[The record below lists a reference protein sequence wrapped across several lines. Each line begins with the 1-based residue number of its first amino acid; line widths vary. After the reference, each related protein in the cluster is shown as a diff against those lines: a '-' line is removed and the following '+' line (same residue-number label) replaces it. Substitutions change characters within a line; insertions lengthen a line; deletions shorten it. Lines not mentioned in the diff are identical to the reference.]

1 MRMLGSDS
9 ILRSLEAEGVDVV
22 FGIPGGAILPTYD
35 AFARGTTVRHV
46 LARHE
51 QGAGHMAE
59 GYARASGRIGV
70 AIATSGPG
78 ATNLV
83 TPIADAWMDSTP
95 LVCITGQVRST
106 LIGTDAFQETDATG
120 ITLPIVKHSWLV
132 QDVEELPHVLKAAFH
147 VARTGRPGPVLVD
160 IAKDVQEAELDF
172 HYPDEV
178 ELPGWRPPQTVHP
191 RQVAAAAKAI
201 AQAQRPILYAGGG
214 TINASC
220 CDELLELAEVGGIPV
235 VTTLMAK
242 GAFPD
247 SHPLACGAPGMH
259 GSKWAN
265 WALNKADLVIAVGSR
280 FDDRVT
286 GKLAAFAAG
295 AKVIHFDIDP
305 AEIGKLRRADIPVVG
320 PLRPALSQLTDELQ
334 GLVGADHEG
343 PAAWRRQ
350 LEEWRAAYPYRYE
363 REDDFLKPQTVLE
376 ALRDLTAGRDDVV
389 WTTGVGQ
396 HQMWAMQYLVCDRPR
411 TFITSGGLGT
421 MGYGVPAAIGAKAA
435 RPDATVVC
443 VDGDGCFQMTCQ
455 ELATSALEGL
465 PITVV
470 IVNNGWLGMVRQWQE
485 MFYDGR
491 FSETHLTHQ
500 VPDYAQLA
508 EAYGCA
514 GFTLSSEDELE
525 SVLEE
530 ALTCGRT
537 AVVDA
542 RCDPEEKCF
551 PMIPAGA
558 AATDVIEF
566 VDLEEQE
573 SVEA

>member
-1 MRMLGSDS
+1 MLGSDA
-9 ILRSLEAEGVDVV
+9 ILRSLEAEGIEVA
-22 FGIPGGAILPTYD
+22 FGLPGGAILPTYD

-59 GYARASGRIGV
+59 GYARASGEVGV

-95 LVCITGQVRST
+95 LVCITGQVRSS

-132 QDVEELPHVLKAAFH
+132 QDVEELPHVMRAAFH
-147 VARTGRPGPVLVD
+147 VARTGRCGPVHVD
-160 IAKDVQEAELDF
+160 VAKDAQEAELDF
-172 HYPDEV
+172 RYPDEV
-178 ELPGWRPPQTVHP
+178 DLPGWKPPAKVHA
-191 RQVAAAAKAI
+191 RQIGEAARAVAAAE
-201 AQAQRPILYAGGG
+201 RPVLYVGGG
-214 TINASC
+214 VLNAEAC
-220 CDELLELAEVGGIPV
+220 AELRELAEAAGIPV
-235 VTTLMAK
+235 ITTLMAK

-247 SHPLACGAPGMH
+247 SHPLAYGPPGMH

-265 WALNKADLVIAVGSR
+265 WGLNKADLLVAAGTR

-286 GKLAAFAAG
+286 GKLTAFAPG
-295 AKVIHFDIDP
+295 AKVIHFDVDP
-305 AEIGKLRRADIPVVG
+305 AEIGKLRHAEIPVVG
-320 PLRPALSQLTDELQ
+320 PLKIALARLTEELRRL
-334 GLVGADHEG
+334 GCDSGG
-343 PAAWRRQ
+343 PEPWRRQ
-350 LEEWRAAYPYRYE
+350 LDEWREAYPYRY
-363 REDDFLKPQTVLE
+363 RDDGDLLKPQAVVE
-376 ALRDLTAGRDDVV
+376 ALRDLTTDRDEVV

-411 TFITSGGLGT
+411 SFITSGGLGT
-421 MGYGVPAAIGAKAA
+421 MGYGLPAAVGAKAA

-443 VDGDGCFQMTCQ
+443 IDGDGCFQMTCQ
-455 ELATSALEGL
+455 ELATSVLEGL
-465 PITVV
+465 PVV
-470 IVNNGWLGMVRQWQE
+470 VVVVNNGWYGMVRQWQE
-485 MFYDGR
+485 LFYAER

-500 VPDYAQLA
+500 LPDYAQLA

-530 ALTCGRT
+530 ALGCGRT

-558 AATDVIEF
+558 AATDIVEF
-566 VDLEEQE
+566 AEE
-573 SVEA
+573 EALKA